1 MLYNSE
7 AWPVNLEDTCR
18 LHRIE
23 MQMARM
29 MCSISLSEQ

>member
-1 MLYNSE
+1 MLYNGE